1 MSAVDSPHGK
11 GDQPCTTCQSWK
23 LAEAVANGQRDY
35 SRATDCRVLL
45 KRHQESAECVAG
57 EQG

>member
-1 MSAVDSPHGK
+1 MSVTESAPHQK
-11 GDQPCTTCQSWK
+11 ATCRGCDELL
-23 LAEAVANGQRDY
+23 LAEAVAKGEQDH

-45 KRHQESAECVAG
+45 KRHQKSSECGAG

>member
-1 MSAVDSPHGK
+1 MSAADSPGA
-11 GDQPCTTCQSWK
+11 GGTPSCTGCEEWK
-23 LAEAVANGQRDY
+23 LAETDANGQRDY

>member
-1 MSAVDSPHGK
+1 MSVTESAPH
-11 GDQPCTTCQSWK
+11 QEATCRGCDELL
-23 LAEAVANGQRDY
+23 LAEAVAKGERDY

-45 KRHQESAECVAG
+45 KRHQKSDECLVG

>member
-1 MSAVDSPHGK
+1 MSVTESAPRHEA
-11 GDQPCTTCQSWK
+11 TCRGCDELL
-23 LAEAVANGQRDY
+23 LAEAVAKGERDH

-45 KRHQESAECVAG
+45 KLHQKSGECRAG

>member
-11 GDQPCTTCQSWK
+11 GDQPCTTCESWK
-23 LAEAVANGQRDY
+23 LAEAVANSRRDH

-45 KRHQESAECVAG
+45 KRHQEGAECGAG
-57 EQG
+57 GEG